1 MAINI
6 DMTYRINR
14 NLDQDDKMRYLTR
27 ELKIFNSY
35 SQILTISTLL
45 GYANDAYVPFEKNA
59 EPVLMTFFSN
69 REYELMNLLAYKKVG
84 NQSIL
89 QEKRKD
95 DPNRNEMYH
104 IFEYYANGGFPI
116 LCKKLG
122 VDFVD
127 TSKNNRITVL
137 LNYYNMLVSND
148 IYDE

>member
-35 SQILTISTLL
+35 SQILTISALL
-45 GYANDAYVPFEKNA
+45 GYANDTYVPFEKNA

-84 NQSIL
+84 KQSIL

-95 DPNRNEMYH
+95 DPNRNEMYN

>member
-35 SQILTISTLL
+35 SQILTISALL

-84 NQSIL
+84 NQ
-89 QEKRKD
+89 
-95 DPNRNEMYH
+95 
-104 IFEYYANGGFPI
+104 
-116 LCKKLG
+116 
-122 VDFVD
+122 
-127 TSKNNRITVL
+127 
-137 LNYYNMLVSND
+137 
-148 IYDE
+148 